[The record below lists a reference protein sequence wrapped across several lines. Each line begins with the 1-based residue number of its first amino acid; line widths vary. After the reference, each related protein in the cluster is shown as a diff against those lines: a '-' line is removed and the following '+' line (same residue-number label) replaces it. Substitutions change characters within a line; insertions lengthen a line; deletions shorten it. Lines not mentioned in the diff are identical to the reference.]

1 MRQLKLAL
9 LLTLC
14 LSVMLSIISCSDE
27 RTEPTKP
34 EADSYTET
42 QFLADRVQSN
52 GDDVTVN
59 FTVRD
64 EITAGKIILFC
75 FFQSDAELDQM
86 SALDDRIDQLK
97 VEIDSISAVIFDR
110 WLSGN
115 LTPADSIEFE
125 DEKLIRQGQITDVE
139 AVQDSLDTWLDGR
152 YIYSVKLDND
162 IEMYTPNAVY
172 LDSEAVPYLA
182 NETIAWGQGNY
193 TALEGTDGWYGRRIE
208 LDLDEFWVADPTWIN
223 PVKPSRD
230 DFLVVPAA
238 YPDRYTQYELLP
250 VRNWLE
256 RFTPGTTHTLHFSF
270 GSPGTVTQIS
280 ASLYL
285 IYRTAE

>member
-1 MRQLKLAL
+1 MRQLKHTL

-34 EADSYTET
+34 EEPSYTET
-42 QFLADRVQSN
+42 QFLLDHSQSN
-52 GDDVTVN
+52 GEEVSVN

-64 EITAGKIILFC
+64 EITAGKIVLFC
-75 FFQSDAELDQM
+75 FFQADPELDQM
-86 SALDDRIDQLK
+86 VALDLHIDQLDT
-97 VEIDSISAVIFDR
+97 EIDSLSAVIFDL
-110 WLSGN
+110 WLAGN
-115 LTPADSIEFE
+115 LTPSDSLALEL
-125 DEKLIRQGQITDVE
+125 EKELRAAQIINVE
-139 AVQDSLDTWLDGR
+139 GVQDSLDTWLDGR
-152 YIYSVKLDND
+152 YTYSVRLDSD
-162 IEMYTPNAVY
+162 VEMHTPNAVY
-172 LDSEAVPYLA
+172 LDSEALPYLA

-193 TALEGTDGWYGRRIE
+193 TALEGEGGWYGRRIE
-208 LDLDEFWVADPTWIN
+208 LDLDEFWIADPTWIN

-230 DFLVVPAA
+230 DFLHVPAA

-250 VRNWLE
+250 IRNWLG
-256 RFTPGTTHTLHFSF
+256 RLTSGTTHTLHFSF
-270 GSPGTVTQIS
+270 GSPGTVTQVS